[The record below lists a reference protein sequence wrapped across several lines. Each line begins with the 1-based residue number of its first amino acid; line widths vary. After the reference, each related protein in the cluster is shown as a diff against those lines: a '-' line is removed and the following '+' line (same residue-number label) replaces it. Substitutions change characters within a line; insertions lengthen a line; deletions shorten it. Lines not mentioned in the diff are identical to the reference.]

1 MPRTGRE
8 RWRVQTKDLW
18 PPAQCSVPGGHH
30 KALTSNAISRGWDK
44 PYPLQSWCS
53 LGGEGC
59 CEHLLLFQQAFTMK
73 TCVSQV
79 SPGHAPKAHRHGWSA
94 LHGYLIHLT
103 RISALLRPWDHPR
116 QVSGHCMKP
125 EGASKAWMSVSNN
138 LSSLSVQE
146 AKGDEPINIMN
157 SVKCLRLMGTKA
169 VRKSWLFGGSVS
181 STKVLLPNVH
191 LKRTAS
197 VQRAFW

>member
-59 CEHLLLFQQAFTMK
+59 CEHLLFQQAFTTK

-79 SPGHAPKAHRHGWSA
+79 SPGHAPQAHRHGWSP
-94 LHGYLIHLT
+94 LH
-103 RISALLRPWDHPR
+103 ALLHWVPDSPHLGITQDRW
-116 QVSGHCMKP
+116 VVI
-125 EGASKAWMSVSNN
+125 AWSQKELLKLKCQFVSNS
-138 LSSLSVQE
+138 LSSLPVQE
-146 AKGDEPINIMN
+146 AKWDEPINFMN

-169 VRKSWLFGGSVS
+169 VRNPGFLVAHCHPQRCS
-181 STKVLLPNVH
+181 S
-191 LKRTAS
+191 
-197 VQRAFW
+197 QMCI